1 VALGTLGALAAAGVA
16 QVPDEAIRSGFG
28 SVRWP
33 GRLEVIAHGELTVIV
48 DGAHNPDGVTVLAS
62 TLEELAPEMPAGRAT
77 LLLGV
82 MRDKEVDEMLDA
94 LMRPPVLR
102 AARCVATSV
111 PETERA
117 LPAAEL
123 AARWSPRAGSPVAAL
138 DDADE
143 ALDRAL
149 ELAREEGGPLVI
161 AGSLYLVGRLRARL
175 VPGTPVDDDA

>member
-1 VALGTLGALAAAGVA
+1 
-16 QVPDEAIRSGFG
+16 
-28 SVRWP
+28 
-33 GRLEVIAHGELTVIV
+33 
-48 DGAHNPDGVTVLAS
+48 
-62 TLEELAPEMPAGRAT
+62 MPAGRAT